1 MTEYKSSI
9 EEQARIFKAL
19 GHPTRLTM
27 VNALRT
33 GEKCVCELQALIG
46 DDMSTISKHLSVL
59 RTAGIVASEKRG
71 TNIYYRLIMCCLDQ
85 FLQCTADMIRRQ
97 IRMKYDRFE

>member
-1 MTEYKSSI
+1 MTEYKSFI

-46 DDMSTISKHLSVL
+46 DDMSTVSKHLSVL

-71 TNIYYRLIMCCLDQ
+71 TNIYYHLIMCCLDQ
-85 FLQCTADMIRRQ
+85 FLQCTADIIRQQARA
-97 IRMKYDRFE
+97 KLDRLG

>member
-1 MTEYKSSI
+1 MTEYKSFI

-19 GHPTRLTM
+19 GHETRLTM
-27 VNALRT
+27 VDALRT

-46 DDMSTISKHLSVL
+46 DDMSTVSKHLSVL

-71 TNIYYRLIMCCLDQ
+71 TNIYYRLTMCCLDQ
-85 FLQCTADMIRRQ
+85 FLQCTADMIRQ
-97 IRMKYDRFE
+97 QTRMKLDRLE